1 MNFLMQPLQKNGS
14 EAAFLKRS
22 HRAKKRGYS
31 PIWPIAAFFRPRF
44 DLENP
49 RSQSLKWVSKQLLLL
64 MWRVTVE
71 IGDGAWGEGWGWGW
85 DRRWRVRRGL
95 RSERWRVTVEIG
107 DGGWGEGFGSGMEGE
122 AKVFDRRWR
131 VTVTASDR
139 RDGGWSGS
147 SEGDRVQNVSEE
159 KKKTKALQQDQPK
172 KISPMAVCIK
182 RGLRPAQKKR
192 EKMSKKHGLRPGL
205 RPRV

>member
-1 MNFLMQPLQKNGS
+1 MNFLMQPLQKNGY

-49 RSQSLKWVSKQLLLL
+49 GSQSLKWVSKQLLLL

-85 DRRWRVRRGL
+85 DRRWRVRWGL
-95 RSERWRVTVEIG
+95 RSERWRVTIEIGDGGWGEGFWSEMEGEANVEIG
-107 DGGWGEGFGSGMEGE
+107 DGGWGDGFGSGMEGE

-147 SEGDRVQNVSEE
+147 SKGDRVQNVSEE
-159 KKKTKALQQDQPK
+159 NKRKKK
-172 KISPMAVCIK
+172 
-182 RGLRPAQKKR
+182 KKR
-192 EKMSKKHGLRPGL
+192 RDCPTKN
-205 RPRV
+205 